1 MKTQSVVLHTRI
13 DDVETSISS
22 IILNHFPSTVA
33 GLGQIYLSTATG
45 GGCGGGGGS
54 GDVTTANLTSTIAGL
69 GSAGYASTSYVDQKI
84 ADLVS
89 SAPALLDT
97 LGEISA
103 ALNNDAQIANT
114 LLGNINSE
122 TTRATAAENS
132 LRSDLSSVIITAMP
146 STLSGLGSAGYV
158 STSGLTSTVAGL
170 GSAGY
175 ISTGSLTSNY
185 YTYVQGPGRI
195 GATSNLQINGT
206 NPQLN
211 AWVEDIAASVNSGT
225 AINID
230 CLYNNYRITMTGNVA
245 ASNFTFT
252 SNNIPTGKVF
262 GLNLWIAQD
271 ATGSRTL
278 GWPTTVKWPGATAPA
293 LTTTASKTDIFNIVT
308 YDKGSNWFGFVA
320 GKNY

>member
-1 MKTQSVVLHTRI
+1 MKTPSVILHQKI
-13 DDVETSISS
+13 DSVATNVSS
-22 IILNHFPSTVA
+22 ILLNYLPSTIA
-33 GLGQIYLSTATG
+33 GLGQTYLSTA
-45 GGCGGGGGS
+45 GGGGS
-54 GDVTTANLTSTIAGL
+54 GDVTTANLTSTVTGL
-69 GSAGYASTSYVDQKI
+69 GQTYASTSYVDKKI

-89 SAPALLDT
+89 TAPAILDT
-97 LGEISA
+97 LGEIA
-103 ALNNDAQIANT
+103 VALNNDPQIANT
-114 LLGNINSE
+114 LLSSITTE
-122 TTRATAAENS
+122 TSRATGAENT
-132 LRSDLSSVIITAMP
+132 LRSDLSSVIISAIP
-146 STLSGLGSAGYV
+146 STVTGLGTAGYV
-158 STSGLTSTVAGL
+158 STSALTSTTTGL

-195 GATSNLQINGT
+195 GASSNLQINGT

-211 AWVEDIAASVNSGT
+211 AWTEDIAASVNSGT
-225 AINID
+225 AITID

-252 SNNIPTGKVF
+252 SNNLPTGKVF
-262 GLNLWIAQD
+262 GINLWISQD

>member
-1 MKTQSVVLHTRI
+1 MKTQSVILHQKI
-13 DDVETSISS
+13 DGVATNVSS
-22 IILNHFPSTVA
+22 IILNYIPSTIA
-33 GLGQIYLSTATG
+33 GLGQTYLSTAS
-45 GGCGGGGGS
+45 GGGGGGG
-54 GDVTTANLTSTIAGL
+54 GDVTTANLTSTVTGL
-69 GSAGYASTSYVDQKI
+69 GQTYASTSYVDKKI

-89 SAPALLDT
+89 TAPAILDT
-97 LGEISA
+97 LGEISV
-103 ALNNDAQIANT
+103 ALNNDPQIANT
-114 LLGNINSE
+114 LLSSITTE
-122 TTRATAAENS
+122 TTRATGAENT
-132 LRSDLSSVIITAMP
+132 LRSDLSSVII
-146 STLSGLGSAGYV
+146 SAIP
-158 STSGLTSTVAGL
+158 STVAGL

-175 ISTGSLTSNY
+175 VSTGSLTSNY

-195 GATSNLQINGT
+195 GASSNLQINGT

-211 AWVEDIAASVNSGT
+211 AWTEDIAAAFNSGT
-225 AINID
+225 AMTIN

-252 SNNIPTGKVF
+252 SNNLPTGKVF
-262 GLNLWIAQD
+262 GINLWISQD

-293 LTTTASKTDIFNIVT
+293 LTTTANKTDIFNIVT

>member
-1 MKTQSVVLHTRI
+1 MKTQSVILHQKI
-13 DDVETSISS
+13 DGVATNVSS
-22 IILNHFPSTVA
+22 IILNYIPSTIA
-33 GLGQIYLSTATG
+33 GLGQTYLSTASG
-45 GGCGGGGGS
+45 GGGGGGGS
-54 GDVTTANLTSTIAGL
+54 GDVTTANLTSTVTGL
-69 GSAGYASTSYVDQKI
+69 GQTYASTSYVDKKI

-89 SAPALLDT
+89 TAPAILDT
-97 LGEISA
+97 LGEISV
-103 ALNNDAQIANT
+103 ALNNDPQIANT
-114 LLGNINSE
+114 LLSSITTE
-122 TTRATAAENS
+122 TTRATGAENT
-132 LRSDLSSVIITAMP
+132 LRSDLSSVII
-146 STLSGLGSAGYV
+146 SAIP
-158 STSGLTSTVAGL
+158 STVAGL

-175 ISTGSLTSNY
+175 VSTGSLTSNY

-195 GATSNLQINGT
+195 GASSNLQINGT

-211 AWVEDIAASVNSGT
+211 AWTEDIAAAFNSGT
-225 AINID
+225 AMTIN

-252 SNNIPTGKVF
+252 SNNLPTGKVF
-262 GLNLWIAQD
+262 GINLWISQD

-293 LTTTASKTDIFNIVT
+293 LTTTANKTDIFNIVT

>member
-1 MKTQSVVLHTRI
+1 MKTQSVILHQKINSVATN
-13 DDVETSISS
+13 VSS
-22 IILNHFPSTVA
+22 ILLNYLPSTVA
-33 GLGQIYLSTATG
+33 GLGQIYLSTAG
-45 GGCGGGGGS
+45 GGGGGS
-54 GDVTTANLTSTIAGL
+54 GDVTTANLTSTVTGL
-69 GSAGYASTSYVDQKI
+69 GQIYASTSYVDKKI

-89 SAPALLDT
+89 TAPAILDT

-103 ALNNDAQIANT
+103 ALNNDPQIANT
-114 LLGNINSE
+114 LLSSITTE
-122 TTRATAAENS
+122 TTRATGAENT
-132 LRSDLSSVIITAMP
+132 LRSDLSSVIISAIP
-146 STLSGLGSAGYV
+146 STVTGLGSAGYV
-158 STSGLTSTVAGL
+158 
-170 GSAGY
+170 
-175 ISTGSLTSNY
+175 STGSLTSNY

-195 GATSNLQINGT
+195 GASSNLQINGT

-211 AWVEDIAASVNSGT
+211 AWTEDIATAFNSGT
-225 AINID
+225 AMTIN

-252 SNNIPTGKVF
+252 SNNLPTGKVF
-262 GLNLWIAQD
+262 GINLWISQD

-293 LTTTASKTDIFNIVT
+293 LTTTANKTDIFNIVT

>member
-1 MKTQSVVLHTRI
+1 MKTPSVILHQKI
-13 DDVETSISS
+13 DSVATNVSS
-22 IILNHFPSTVA
+22 ILLNYLPSTIA
-33 GLGQIYLSTATG
+33 GLGQTYLSTA
-45 GGCGGGGGS
+45 GGGGGS
-54 GDVTTANLTSTIAGL
+54 GDVTTANLTSTVTGL
-69 GSAGYASTSYVDQKI
+69 GQTYASTSYVDKKI

-89 SAPALLDT
+89 TAPAILDT
-97 LGEISA
+97 LGEIA
-103 ALNNDAQIANT
+103 VALNNDPQIANT
-114 LLGNINSE
+114 LLSSITTE
-122 TTRATAAENS
+122 TSRATGAENT
-132 LRSDLSSVIITAMP
+132 LRSDLSSVIISAIP
-146 STLSGLGSAGYV
+146 STVAGLGTAGYV
-158 STSGLTSTVAGL
+158 STSALTSTTTGL

-195 GATSNLQINGT
+195 GASSNLQINGT

-211 AWVEDIAASVNSGT
+211 AWTEDIAASVNSGT
-225 AINID
+225 AITID

-252 SNNIPTGKVF
+252 SNNLPTGKVF
-262 GLNLWIAQD
+262 GINLWISQD

-278 GWPTTVKWPGATAPA
+278 GWPTTVKWPGATAPT
-293 LTTTASKTDIFNIVT
+293 LTTTANKTDIFNIVT

>member
-1 MKTQSVVLHTRI
+1 MKTQSVILHQKI
-13 DDVETSISS
+13 DGVATNVSS
-22 IILNHFPSTVA
+22 ILLNYLPSTIA
-33 GLGQIYLSTATG
+33 GLGQTYLSTA
-45 GGCGGGGGS
+45 GGGGGS
-54 GDVTTANLTSTIAGL
+54 GDVTTANLTSTVTGL
-69 GSAGYASTSYVDQKI
+69 GQTYASTSYVDKKI

-89 SAPALLDT
+89 TAPAILDT
-97 LGEISA
+97 LGEISV
-103 ALNNDAQIANT
+103 ALNNDPQIANT
-114 LLGNINSE
+114 LLSSITTE
-122 TTRATAAENS
+122 TTRATGAENT
-132 LRSDLSSVIITAMP
+132 LRSDLSSVII
-146 STLSGLGSAGYV
+146 SAIP
-158 STSGLTSTVAGL
+158 STVAGL

-175 ISTGSLTSNY
+175 VSTGSLTSNY

-211 AWVEDIAASVNSGT
+211 AWTEDIATAFNSGT
-225 AINID
+225 AMTIN

-252 SNNIPTGKVF
+252 SNNLPTGKVF
-262 GLNLWIAQD
+262 GINLWISQD

-293 LTTTASKTDIFNIVT
+293 LTTTANKTDIFNIVT

>member
-1 MKTQSVVLHTRI
+1 MKTQSVILHQKI
-13 DDVETSISS
+13 DGVATNVSS
-22 IILNHFPSTVA
+22 ILLNYLPSTIA
-33 GLGQIYLSTATG
+33 GLGQTYLSTAS
-45 GGCGGGGGS
+45 GGGGGS
-54 GDVTTANLTSTIAGL
+54 GDVTQANLASTVSGL
-69 GSAGYASTSYVDQKI
+69 GQIYASTSYVDKKI

-89 SAPALLDT
+89 TAPAILDT
-97 LGEISA
+97 LGEISV
-103 ALNNDAQIANT
+103 ALNNDPQIANT
-114 LLGNINSE
+114 LLSSITTE
-122 TTRATAAENS
+122 TTRATGAENT
-132 LRSDLSSVIITAMP
+132 LRSDLSSVII
-146 STLSGLGSAGYV
+146 SAIP
-158 STSGLTSTVAGL
+158 STVAGL
-170 GSAGY
+170 GTAGY

-195 GATSNLQINGT
+195 GASSNLQINGT

-211 AWVEDIAASVNSGT
+211 AWTEDIAAAFNSGT
-225 AINID
+225 AMTIN

-252 SNNIPTGKVF
+252 SNNLPTGKVF
-262 GLNLWIAQD
+262 GINLWISQD

-293 LTTTASKTDIFNIVT
+293 LTTTANKTDIFNIVT